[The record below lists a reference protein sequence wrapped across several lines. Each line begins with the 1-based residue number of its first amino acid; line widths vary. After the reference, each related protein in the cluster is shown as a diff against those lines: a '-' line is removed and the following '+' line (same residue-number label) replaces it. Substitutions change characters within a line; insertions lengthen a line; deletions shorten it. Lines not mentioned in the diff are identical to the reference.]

1 MGVKACGFPFSFY
14 TGGFT
19 LKNEIQSVYIHI
31 PFCEQICHYCDFTKF
46 FFNEKLATEYIEALA
61 NEINTNVLGEKNKI
75 KTIFIGGGTPTALT
89 LSQLTSLLKII
100 DTKFDVSSCEEY
112 TIEANPGDFD
122 EQKIQLLAAYGV
134 NRISLGVQ
142 VFDDQKLE
150 ELGRLHKIKDVYQT
164 VDRLKQHGFSNISL
178 DLIYAL
184 PNQTVDQFKGS
195 LEEAMS
201 FGLPHLSTY
210 ALQIEPKTVFY
221 QKHKKG
227 KLHRPAQEEEVDMY
241 HLLRETTKAY
251 GIEQYEISN
260 FAKPGYESKHNL
272 TYWGNEY
279 YYGFGA
285 GAYGYLPGKRYGNIK
300 PLPAYTK
307 QAMNDGHPILH
318 VDTIT
323 RKERIEEE
331 MFLGLRRTKGVSK
344 KHFQNKFGIVPADLY
359 SKSIEEL
366 IRRDWLAEDKESL
379 RLTDDGLLLANEV
392 FERFLLDDPVT
403 I

>member
-1 MGVKACGFPFSFY
+1 M
-14 TGGFT
+14 
-19 LKNEIQSVYIHI
+19 KNEIQSVYIHI

-61 NEINTNVLGEKNKI
+61 NEIHINVPGEKAKV

-89 LSQLTSLLKII
+89 VTQLTTLLNII
-100 DTKFDVSSCEEY
+100 DKKFDVPSCEEY

-122 EQKIQLLAAYGV
+122 EEKIQLLAAYGV

-142 VFDDQKLE
+142 VFDDEKLE
-150 ELGRLHKIKDVYQT
+150 ELGRLHKVKDVYKT
-164 VDRLKQHGFSNISL
+164 VNGLKQHGFNNISL

-184 PNQTVDQFKGS
+184 PKQTVRQFEDS
-195 LEEAMS
+195 LSEAMA

-221 QKHKKG
+221 QRHKKG
-227 KLHRPAQEEEVDMY
+227 KLHRPAQEEEVEMY
-241 HLLRETTKAY
+241 HLLRETTKAH

-285 GAYGYLPGKRYGNIK
+285 GAYGYLPGNRYGNIK

-307 QAMNDGHPILH
+307 QAMLDGHPILH
-318 VDTIT
+318 MDKIEM
-323 RKERIEEE
+323 KERIEEE
-331 MFLGLRRTKGVSK
+331 MFLGLRRIKGVNK
-344 KHFQNKFGIVPADLY
+344 RHFQEKFGMTTDSLY
-359 SKSIEEL
+359 KKEVNEL
-366 IRRDWLAEDKESL
+366 IWRGWLVDTGESL
-379 RLTDDGLLLANEV
+379 RLTSDGLLLANEV
-392 FERFLLDDPVT
+392 FERFLLDEPVT